1 MLPRKRPHND
11 PHQGV
16 RRIPPALPPLANLRA
31 VFSTIPPLATFP
43 PSPARTTGFPDD
55 TPRRPCV
62 QTMTSATAF
71 LPIFWGARFSAV
83 CGDRPLEKTPA
94 KCLQRMP
101 GLRILLSSNRT
112 RPITRWIRRRTG
124 DRSTAS
130 AASSLGEWPAWRQNS
145 PPLDSLID
153 PLAADRL
160 RVTATTG
167 PFSPGYRS
175 LGEAPCVSARSPF
188 TPITKRPCAT
198 GMYWQEKPP

>member
-1 MLPRKRPHND
+1 MTLTRESVGYRRLYLLWQISARSFPQYHHSLLSLLRRPG
-11 PHQGV
+11 QQV
-16 RRIPPALPPLANLRA
+16 PL
-31 VFSTIPPLATFP
+31 T
-43 PSPARTTGFPDD
+43 
-55 TPRRPCV
+55 TPRRARGCNPWRRRRSF
-62 QTMTSATAF
+62 T
-71 LPIFWGARFSAV
+71 LYLGARGSLQFVATGPSKKCPPNA
-83 CGDRPLEKTPA
+83 CSKCPA
-94 KCLQRMP
+94 YVYYCP
-101 GLRILLSSNRT
+101 VIAT
-112 RPITRWIRRRTG
+112 RPITRWIRRRAG

-160 RVTATTG
+160 RVAATTG